1 MVCPVFVFSVIGKY
15 KLCKILDLFKFFWRS
30 SMVCLSFLGWYV
42 RFFLPFLGWC
52 LSRSKKHLAWK
63 MLQRPHGLLHLF
75 IFLRFLPVLVSVFFS
90 DLFRRLRVFS
100 LESSGPLIG
109 LVFSF
114 VVSLFGLIFETL
126 KNGRGRKM
134 LQRVH
139 DLITSCFSRHFLGG
153 ARFWFSF

>member
-1 MVCPVFVFSVIGKY
+1 MV
-15 KLCKILDLFKFFWRS
+15 R
-30 SMVCLSFLGWYV
+30 LSFLGV
-42 RFFLPFLGWC
+42 VCSFFSSLLGLIFEPF
-52 LSRSKKHLAWK
+52 KKHLAWK

-153 ARFWFSF
+153 ARFRFSFQKY